1 MEKERKNPVQIDL
14 AEKNED
20 SKEFQPDR
28 IRGVKVEIGGRE
40 LNLIYTMRVQMQAEE
55 ELEIDFTQLQEKLG
69 KGKRTTRTLVGMFR
83 LMGNEG
89 LRLAG
94 EKPDLTDDWIIDH
107 MLPGYTMSYRIAAMS
122 AVTAGWFME
131 NDNSYNEE
139 QDVTLNE
146 IRKKNESTESPAG
159 S

>member
-1 MEKERKNPVQIDL
+1 MEKERKNPVRIDL
-14 AEKNED
+14 KEAEPIEG

-28 IRGVKVEIGGRE
+28 IRGVNVEIGGRE
-40 LNLIYTMRVQMQAEE
+40 LDLVYTMRVQMQAEE
-55 ELEIDFTQLQEKLG
+55 ELGIDFTELQEKLG
-69 KGKRTTRTLVGMFR
+69 KGKRTTRTLVGLIR

-94 EKPDLTDDWIIDH
+94 EKPDLTEDWILDN
-107 MLPGYTMSYRIAAMS
+107 MKPGYTMSYRIAAMS

-131 NDNSYNEE
+131 SDNSYNEE

-146 IRKKNESTESPAG
+146 IRKKNGNTD
-159 S
+159 